1 MELILTERCGQFLNE
16 WRDTQPYIT
25 AQTSGSTGAPKEI
38 RLLKSDMRAS
48 ARVTNEFFGITKD
61 STLLLPLSADYIAGK
76 MQVVRVLEAGCSLI
90 AEDPSSAPFSHFE
103 GYATMMPVVPSQLEG
118 WLASGRT
125 RMVDNLLIGGSP
137 LSPDTERRLIDARVK
152 AFVSYGMTET
162 CSHVAL
168 RRVGDDFYTGLPGFS
183 FSTDE
188 RGCLVIDTATL
199 SFGRLVTNDV
209 VELRDATSFKW
220 LGRADN
226 VINSGGIKIHPEEIE
241 KVIAEI
247 VPSAAEFYI
256 SSRQSA
262 KWGREAVIVTTA
274 DEHTFPDAVLD
285 FLAQRMGRRLIKDV
299 IRVAR
304 IEKTTSGKLKRE
316 RLD

>member
-1 MELILTERCGQFLNE
+1 MELILTERCGQFLKE

-25 AQTSGSTGAPKEI
+25 AHTSGSTGAPKEI
-38 RLLKSDMRAS
+38 RLLKADMRAS
-48 ARVTNEFFGITKD
+48 ARATNEFFGITQD

-76 MQVVRVLEAGCSLI
+76 MQVVRALEAGCSLI

-103 GYATMMPVVPSQLEG
+103 GHATMMPVVPSQLEG

-125 RMVDNLLIGGSP
+125 RMVGNLLIGGSP
-137 LSPDTERRLIDARVK
+137 LSPDMERRLIDARVK

-188 RGCLVIDTATL
+188 RGCLVIDTTTL

-247 VPSAAEFYI
+247 VPSAAEFYV

-262 KWGREAVIVTTA
+262 KWGREAVVVTTA
-274 DEHTFPDAVLD
+274 DEQTFPDAVLD
-285 FLAQRMGRRLIKDV
+285 FLAQRTGRRLIKDV

-304 IEKTTSGKLKRE
+304 IEKTATGKLKRE

>member
-25 AQTSGSTGAPKEI
+25 AHTSGSTGAPKEI
-38 RLLKSDMRAS
+38 KLLKSDMRAS
-48 ARVTNEFFGITKD
+48 ARATNEFFGITKD

-76 MQVVRVLEAGCSLI
+76 MQVVRALEAGCSLI
-90 AEDPSSAPFSHFE
+90 AEEPSSTPFSHFE
-103 GYATMMPVVPSQLEG
+103 GHATMMPVVPSQLEG

-125 RMVDNLLIGGSP
+125 RMVGNLLIGGSP
-137 LSPDTERRLIDARVK
+137 LSPDMERRLIDARVK

-183 FSTDE
+183 FSADE

-209 VELRDATSFKW
+209 VALRDATSFIW
-220 LGRADN
+220 LGRSDN

-241 KVIAEI
+241 KVIAES
-247 VPSAAEFYI
+247 VPSAVEFYV

-262 KWGREAVIVTTA
+262 KWGREAVVVTTA
-274 DEHTFPDAVLD
+274 DEQTFPDAVLD
-285 FLAQRMGRRLIKDV
+285 FLAQRTGRRLIKEV

-304 IEKTTSGKLKRE
+304 IDKTASGKLKRE

>member
-1 MELILTERCGQFLNE
+1 MELILTELCGQFLKE
-16 WRDTQPYIT
+16 WRDPQPYIT
-25 AQTSGSTGAPKEI
+25 AHTSGSTGTPKEI
-38 RLLKSDMRAS
+38 RLLKADMRAS
-48 ARVTNEFFGITKD
+48 ARATNEFFGITQD

-76 MQVVRVLEAGCSLI
+76 MQVVRALDAGCSLI
-90 AEDPSSAPFSHFE
+90 AEDSSSAPFSHFE
-103 GYATMMPVVPSQLEG
+103 GHATMMPVVPSQLEG
-118 WLASGRT
+118 WLASGCT
-125 RMVDNLLIGGSP
+125 RMVGNLLIGGSP
-137 LSPDTERRLIDARVK
+137 LSPDMERRLIDARVK

-188 RGCLVIDTATL
+188 RGCLVIDTTTL

-226 VINSGGIKIHPEEIE
+226 VINSGGVKIHPEEIE

-247 VPSAAEFYI
+247 VPSAAEFYV

-262 KWGREAVIVTTA
+262 KWGREAVVVTTA
-274 DEHTFPDAVLD
+274 DEQTFPDAVLD
-285 FLAQRMGRRLIKDV
+285 FLAQRTGRRLIKDV

-304 IEKTTSGKLKRE
+304 IEKTASGKLKRE

>member
-1 MELILTERCGQFLNE
+1 MELILTELCGQFLKE

-25 AQTSGSTGAPKEI
+25 AHTSGSTGTPKEI
-38 RLLKSDMRAS
+38 RLLKADMRAS
-48 ARVTNEFFGITKD
+48 ARATNEFFGITQD

-76 MQVVRVLEAGCSLI
+76 MQVVRALDAGCSLI
-90 AEDPSSAPFSHFE
+90 AEDPSSAPYSHFE
-103 GYATMMPVVPSQLEG
+103 GHATMMPVVPSQLEG
-118 WLASGRT
+118 WLASGCT
-125 RMVDNLLIGGSP
+125 RMVGNLLIGGSP
-137 LSPDTERRLIDARVK
+137 LSPDMERRLIDARVK

-188 RGCLVIDTATL
+188 RGCLVIDTTTL

-226 VINSGGIKIHPEEIE
+226 VINSGGVKIHPEEIE

-247 VPSAAEFYI
+247 VPSAAEFYV

-262 KWGREAVIVTTA
+262 KWGREAVVVTTA
-274 DEHTFPDAVLD
+274 DEQTFPDAVLD
-285 FLAQRMGRRLIKDV
+285 FLAQRTGRRLIKDV

-304 IEKTTSGKLKRE
+304 IEKTASGKLKRE

>member
-1 MELILTERCGQFLNE
+1 MELILTELCGQFLKE

-25 AQTSGSTGAPKEI
+25 AHTSGSTGTPKEI
-38 RLLKSDMRAS
+38 RLLKADMRAS
-48 ARVTNEFFGITKD
+48 ARATNEFFGITQD

-76 MQVVRVLEAGCSLI
+76 MQVVRALDAGCSLI

-103 GYATMMPVVPSQLEG
+103 GHATMMPVVPSQLEG
-118 WLASGRT
+118 WLASGCT
-125 RMVDNLLIGGSP
+125 RMVGNLLIGGSP
-137 LSPDTERRLIDARVK
+137 LSPDMERRLIDARVK

-188 RGCLVIDTATL
+188 RGCLVIDTTTL

-226 VINSGGIKIHPEEIE
+226 VINSGGVKIHPEEIE

-247 VPSAAEFYI
+247 VPSAAEFYV

-262 KWGREAVIVTTA
+262 KWGREAVVVTTA
-274 DEHTFPDAVLD
+274 DEQTFPDAVLD
-285 FLAQRMGRRLIKDV
+285 FLAQRTGRRLIKDV

-304 IEKTTSGKLKRE
+304 IEKTASGKLKRE

>member
-1 MELILTERCGQFLNE
+1 
-16 WRDTQPYIT
+16 
-25 AQTSGSTGAPKEI
+25 
-38 RLLKSDMRAS
+38 
-48 ARVTNEFFGITKD
+48 
-61 STLLLPLSADYIAGK
+61 
-76 MQVVRVLEAGCSLI
+76 
-90 AEDPSSAPFSHFE
+90 
-103 GYATMMPVVPSQLEG
+103 MMPVVPSQLEG
-118 WLASGRT
+118 WLASGCT
-125 RMVDNLLIGGSP
+125 RMVGNLLIGGSP
-137 LSPDTERRLIDARVK
+137 LSPDMERRLIDARVK

-188 RGCLVIDTATL
+188 RGCLVIDTTTL

-226 VINSGGIKIHPEEIE
+226 VINSGGVKIHPEEIE

-247 VPSAAEFYI
+247 VPSAAEFYV

-262 KWGREAVIVTTA
+262 KWGREAVVVTTA
-274 DEHTFPDAVLD
+274 DEQTFPDAVLD
-285 FLAQRMGRRLIKDV
+285 FLAQRTGRRLIKDV

-304 IEKTTSGKLKRE
+304 IEKTASGKLKRE

>member
-1 MELILTERCGQFLNE
+1 MELILTERCGQFLKE
-16 WRDTQPYIT
+16 WRDTKPYIT
-25 AQTSGSTGAPKEI
+25 AHTSGSTGAPKEI
-38 RLLKSDMRAS
+38 KLLKSDMRAS
-48 ARVTNEFFGITKD
+48 ARATNEFFGITHD

-76 MQVVRVLEAGCSLI
+76 MQVVRALEAGCSLI
-90 AEDPSSAPFSHFE
+90 AEEPSSTPFSHFE
-103 GYATMMPVVPSQLEG
+103 GHATMMPVVPSQLEG

-137 LSPDTERRLIDARVK
+137 LSPDMERRLIDARVK

-168 RRVGDDFYTGLPGFS
+168 RRVGDDFYTGLTGFA
-183 FSTDE
+183 FSADE
-188 RGCLVIDTATL
+188 RGCLVIDTTTL

-209 VELRDATSFKW
+209 VALRDAMSFKW

-247 VPSAAEFYI
+247 VPSAVEFYV

-262 KWGREAVIVTTA
+262 KWGREAVVVTTA
-274 DEHTFPDAVLD
+274 DEQTFPDAVLD

-304 IEKTTSGKLKRE
+304 IEKTASGKLKRE